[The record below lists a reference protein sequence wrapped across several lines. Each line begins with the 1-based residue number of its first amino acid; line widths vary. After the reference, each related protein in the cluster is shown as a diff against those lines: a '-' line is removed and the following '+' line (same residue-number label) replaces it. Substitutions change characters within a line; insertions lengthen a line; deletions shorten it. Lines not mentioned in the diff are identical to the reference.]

1 MGLSLDIAKSERK
14 LVIGTKALMMLS
26 FCLYALTW
34 VCLPLAVNTTLNRD
48 TIQIVYWG
56 LEWQPGF
63 FKHPPL
69 ISWMSEIAI
78 TLFGTSD
85 AVVYGLSVAVMLGS
99 FACIYLLARR
109 YGNKVTAALA
119 VVTLPVLGY
128 YSYIVP
134 HFNHN
139 IVLNLPWTAAIL
151 LAYLAIEERRNWA
164 WPLLGL
170 TLGLG
175 ILAKYTILIL
185 PLLLLIHVVATP
197 QHRWVLRAPRV
208 WMAVGLSLLVAGP
221 HIHWVL
227 THDLG
232 PLRYLSSGA
241 GLGDESF
248 MERHLVN
255 PAVALLT
262 MAGMCASLMIA
273 LVGGLGLPRLQR
285 TKLCS
290 RDRFLLLV
298 SLGPAVVVTILSAI
312 TGGGLR
318 VEWAASFFLPLP
330 LLLLHLFHPVPTPWR
345 INRLLAWTSGLSV
358 AMAVTY
364 VLIFTGLIA
373 DMDEGKWSRFP
384 AKPLAA
390 AAADGWGQVCGGP
403 VPVIIADAWLGGT
416 ASYKLAE
423 RPRVYSEADP
433 KMAPW
438 LSDDDIRRTG
448 ALILWDQALDGRY
461 RDIDHQDAPKPGE
474 PLDWFPGLPALE
486 ARFGPITVLP
496 DTVLDYPGPVRQDP
510 VRLGRAVIPP
520 STGCR

>member
-14 LVIGTKALMMLS
+14 LVIGTKALLTLS

-69 ISWMSEIAI
+69 ISWMTEIAFM
-78 TLFGTSD
+78 LFGASD
-85 AVVYGLSVAVMLGS
+85 AVVYGLSAAVMLGS
-99 FACIYLLARR
+99 FACVYLLARR
-109 YGNKVTAALA
+109 YEPPMTAALA

-128 YSYIVP
+128 YSYVVP

-139 IVLNLPWTAAIL
+139 IVLNLPWCAAIL
-151 LAYLAIEERRNWA
+151 LAYLAIEERKSWA

-170 TLGLG
+170 ALGAG

-185 PLLLLIHVVATP
+185 PLLLLVHVATTP
-197 QHRWVLRAPRV
+197 GHRWVLRSPGA
-208 WMAVGLSLLVAGP
+208 WGAVGLCLVVAGP

-241 GLGDESF
+241 GLSDESF
-248 MERHLVN
+248 LERHLIN
-255 PAVALLT
+255 PVMALLT
-262 MAGMCASLMIA
+262 MAGMCGSLMIA
-273 LVGGLGLPRLQR
+273 LVGGLGLPKLQR
-285 TKLCS
+285 NRPCS
-290 RDRFLLLV
+290 RDRFLLLM
-298 SLGPAVVVTILSAI
+298 SLGPAALVVILSAV

-318 VEWAASFFLPLP
+318 VEWASSFFLPLP
-330 LLLLHLFHPVPTPWR
+330 LLLLHLFYPSPTPWR
-345 INRLLAWTSGLSV
+345 INRLLAWTSGLTV
-358 AMAVTY
+358 AMAATY
-364 VLIFTGLIA
+364 VLIFTGIIA

-390 AAADGWGQVCGGP
+390 AAAEGWSQACDGP
-403 VPVIIADAWLGGT
+403 VPVIIGDAWIGGT
-416 ASYKLAE
+416 ASYQLRE

-433 KMAPW
+433 RMAPW
-438 LSDDDIRRTG
+438 LSDSDIRRTG

-461 RDIDHQDAPKPGE
+461 RDIDHQDAPRPGE
-474 PLDWFPGLPALE
+474 PLDWFPGIPALE
-486 ARFGPITVLP
+486 QRFGPITPLSDV
-496 DTVLDYPGPVRQDP
+496 TLDYPGPVHHEP
-510 VRLGRAVIPP
+510 VRLGRAMIPP
-520 STGCR
+520 SIPCR